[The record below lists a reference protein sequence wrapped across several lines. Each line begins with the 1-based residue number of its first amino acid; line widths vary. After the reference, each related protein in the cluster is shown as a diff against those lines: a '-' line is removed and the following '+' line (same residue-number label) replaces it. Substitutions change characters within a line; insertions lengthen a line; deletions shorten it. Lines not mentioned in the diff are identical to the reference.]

1 MNLLNIVLVLSLL
14 IVQIHLLLIQLTHNR
29 PCSHLQLQQLLI
41 LVINFCY
48 ILFILNL
55 ELMKVDKLQIVP
67 KFLLLLDHLVG
78 FNDLSLESFDLVS
91 ELFYLD
97 LFLAKLVLTVFDDFF
112 SFDFSCAGVLTVDED
127 LSVEVEGVFS
137 DLLDWHIRLI
147 QYSLKH
153 YHSQTKNKTL
163 SVSKIVSDYSF
174 PWSIFLFS
182 ASLSLVA
189 ISYFSSS
196 VSVLLPERCLLFFL
210 LSQRDSLS
218 SCYRCSLR
226 FMYDSKRRFS
236 RRICSIS
243 L

>member
-1 MNLLNIVLVLSLL
+1 MFTLDLADFLFLLVEDVLLCMNLLNIVLVLSLL

-137 DLLDWHIRLI
+137 DLLD
-147 QYSLKH
+147 
-153 YHSQTKNKTL
+153 
-163 SVSKIVSDYSF
+163 
-174 PWSIFLFS
+174 
-182 ASLSLVA
+182 
-189 ISYFSSS
+189 
-196 VSVLLPERCLLFFL
+196 
-210 LSQRDSLS
+210 
-218 SCYRCSLR
+218 
-226 FMYDSKRRFS
+226 
-236 RRICSIS
+236 
-243 L
+243 